1 MQIANQPQGQGRSR
15 TRTKEFYGSSIILK
29 LLYSKRVTLKIAQP
43 PAPANSETIV
53 LSLLKIKYKMAN
65 YKKVDIMK
73 KKPQLYPPIYYLT
86 NNAFGKITSFV
97 ILI

>member
-1 MQIANQPQGQGRSR
+1 MQIANKSQGQGRSR
-15 TRTKEFYGSSIILK
+15 TRTKEFYGTGSSIILK

-73 KKPQLYPPIYYLT
+73 KTQLYPTIYYLT
-86 NNAFGKITSFV
+86 NNAFEKITSFA
-97 ILI
+97 I

>member
-1 MQIANQPQGQGRSR
+1 MQIANQPQDQGRSR
-15 TRTKEFYGSSIILK
+15 TKVLYGSSIILK
-29 LLYSKRVTLKIAQP
+29 LLYSKRVTLKVAQP

-73 KKPQLYPPIYYLT
+73 KETSYIPQ
-86 NNAFGKITSFV
+86 
-97 ILI
+97 